1 MLKFLFI
8 FFYLCIS
15 FIFAFDYSTCKFF
28 ISNVKNKDFGIN
40 NKKLINNF
48 ALDCTNNENQIQS
61 NNLNEINNQLNCEN
75 KNIDEIKEKLSNMC
89 CGEVNEKFE
98 IEEYENLEK
107 ELLVLLQKI
116 RKNNIKKIYEK
127 SKQFYK
133 FINKKE

>member
-1 MLKFLFI
+1 MPDTQWKRLVMVK
-8 FFYLCIS
+8 FYLCIS
-15 FIFAFDYSTCKFF
+15 FIFAFNYSTCKFF

-48 ALDCTNNENQIQS
+48 ALDCT
-61 NNLNEINNQLNCEN
+61 NNQLNCEN

>member
-75 KNIDEIKEKLSNMC
+75 KNIDEIKEK
-89 CGEVNEKFE
+89 FE